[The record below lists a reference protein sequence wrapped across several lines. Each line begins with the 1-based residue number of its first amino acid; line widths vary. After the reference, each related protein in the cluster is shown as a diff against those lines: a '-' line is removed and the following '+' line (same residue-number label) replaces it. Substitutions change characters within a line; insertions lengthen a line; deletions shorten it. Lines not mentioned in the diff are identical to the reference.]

1 MTGEIPSAHEL
12 VETAA
17 LAQRPAAIN
26 TPPNQ
31 FGLKMS
37 WKQNTARI
45 QREVHTF
52 YFAFKHPRSPW
63 YAKVVAGCAA
73 GYLFSP
79 IQLIPSYIPVI
90 GFMDDFA
97 VLFIGAKILQRI
109 IPPEVFTECRRLAEL
124 AEMRRREEIISAP
137 AIVAFIVI
145 AAVWLLG
152 AFGTGILMAKYITR

>member
-1 MTGEIPSAHEL
+1 MTVQIPGAHEL
-12 VETAA
+12 IDTPATAKLTAA
-17 LAQRPAAIN
+17 TNAKPDQL
-26 TPPNQ
+26 
-31 FGLKMS
+31 GLKLS
-37 WKQNTARI
+37 WRQKTTRI

-63 YAKVVAGCAA
+63 YAKVVAGCSA

-109 IPPEVFTECRRLAEL
+109 IPQEVFTECRQLAEL
-124 AEMRRREEIISAP
+124 AEMRRREEITSVP
-137 AIVAFIVI
+137 AIFALIVI

-152 AFGTGILMAKYITR
+152 AVGTGILVAKYMAH

>member
-1 MTGEIPSAHEL
+1 MTVQIPSPHEL
-12 VETAA
+12 IDSAVPAKPTGTNTA
-17 LAQRPAAIN
+17 
-26 TPPNQ
+26 PNQ
-31 FGLKMS
+31 FGLKLT
-37 WKQNTARI
+37 WRQKTARI
-45 QREVHTF
+45 QKEVHTF

-63 YAKVVAGCAA
+63 YAKVVAGCSA

-109 IPPEVFTECRRLAEL
+109 IPQEVFTECRQMAEL
-124 AEMRRREEIISAP
+124 AEMRRREELTSVP
-137 AIVAFIVI
+137 AIFAFIVI

-152 AFGTGILMAKYITR
+152 AIGIGILVAKYMAH

>member
-1 MTGEIPSAHEL
+1 MTVQIPDAHEL
-12 VETAA
+12 IDTAVPVH
-17 LAQRPAAIN
+17 RPAATN

-31 FGLKMS
+31 FGLKLS
-37 WKQNTARI
+37 WRQKTTRI

-63 YAKVVAGCAA
+63 YAKLVAGCSA

-97 VLFIGAKILQRI
+97 ILFLGAKILQRI
-109 IPPEVFTECRRLAEL
+109 IPQEVFNECRQLAEL

-145 AAVWLLG
+145 ATVWLLG
-152 AFGTGILMAKYITR
+152 AVGTGILVAKYMAH